1 MKNFIQNIKKKPKNV
16 RDNYALAFSTMF
28 TLAVASVWL
37 MNFSAFDANKVSV
50 EEDETKQQPF
60 ATLIKESKEQLASI
74 KDAFTKISQG
84 ENTVEDAIDN
94 VAVDPNNIILTEE
107 DLKLIEE
114 KKTNST
120 STVIGEIATSTVE
133 VTSSDEM
140 TVNANTKPTYSEVM
154 IGTTTATS
162 SSGL

>member
-16 RDNYALAFSTMF
+16 RDNYALAFSATF
-28 TLAVASVWL
+28 TLAVAFIWL
-37 MNFSAFDANKVSV
+37 MNFSTFDANKVSV
-50 EEDETKQQPF
+50 EEDEIKQQPF

-74 KDAFTKISQG
+74 KDVFTKITQK
-84 ENTVEDAIDN
+84 ENLLDEPIEASN
-94 VAVDPNNIILTEE
+94 VDPNNIILTEE

-120 STVIGEIATSTVE
+120 SAVIEEIATSTAE
-133 VTSSDEM
+133 AASSDEM
-140 TVNANTKPTYSEVM
+140 IVNTNTKPTYNEVM